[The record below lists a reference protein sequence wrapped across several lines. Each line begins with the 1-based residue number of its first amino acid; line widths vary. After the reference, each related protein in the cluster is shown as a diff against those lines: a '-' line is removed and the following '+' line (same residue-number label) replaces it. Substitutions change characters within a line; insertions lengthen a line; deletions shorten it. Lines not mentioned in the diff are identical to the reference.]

1 MQYICS
7 ARLQV
12 FDFTLEPEEMNQ
24 VTALH
29 RGWRYIVP
37 TITVSYVTVRHIIK
51 HGTKFDMAFNKEVT
65 LKWNIMLKLLFVS
78 VLSVKTLRIKC
89 IPIDFCDY
97 IQYLF

>member
-7 ARLQV
+7 AHLQV

-37 TITVSYVTVRHIIK
+37 TITVSYITVSHIIQQS
-51 HGTKFDMAFNKEVT
+51 TKFYMAFNTGVT
-65 LKWNIMLKLLFVS
+65 LKQNIMLKLLF
-78 VLSVKTLRIKC
+78 
-89 IPIDFCDY
+89 
-97 IQYLF
+97 